1 MIWMKDI
8 DSLVIQTIDMKFD
21 HIIYYKTGIM

>member
-1 MIWMKDI
+1 MIWKDI

-21 HIIYYKTGIM
+21 HIIYYKTGII